1 MSPPAIRPMLLNQTR
16 MNLPNLEELSFLTV
30 LALPYA
36 SNTGLVWTTW
46 SSREAFFF
54 SPSFGFFPDQVDFV
68 LTTFARVEYDTCGGA
83 DEGKVGDDLLGVLG
97 LPGPGLASNQNGLI
111 LTL

>member
-68 LTTFARVEYDTCGGA
+68 GITFARVEQNTCGGA
-83 DEGKVGDDLLGVLG
+83 DEGKVGDDLLGVLS
-97 LPGPGLASNQNGLI
+97 LPGSRLSGDQD
-111 LTL
+111 

>member
-54 SPSFGFFPDQVDFV
+54 SPSFGFFPDQVDNHI
-68 LTTFARVEYDTCGGA
+68 CQ
-83 DEGKVGDDLLGVLG
+83 
-97 LPGPGLASNQNGLI
+97 S
-111 LTL
+111 

>member
-54 SPSFGFFPDQVDFV
+54 SPSFSFFPDQVDFV
-68 LTTFARVEYDTCGGA
+68 GITFVRVEQDTCAGA
-83 DEGKVGDDLLGVLG
+83 DEGKVGDDLLGVLS
-97 LPGPGLASNQNGLI
+97 LSSTR
-111 LTL
+111 LTSDCG

>member
-36 SNTGLVWTTW
+36 SVHFEAW
-46 SSREAFFF
+46 SD
-54 SPSFGFFPDQVDFV
+54 FGSSITRTDFV
-68 LTTFARVEYDTCGGA
+68 FTSPEYSDQSTG
-83 DEGKVGDDLLGVLG
+83 
-97 LPGPGLASNQNGLI
+97 
-111 LTL
+111 